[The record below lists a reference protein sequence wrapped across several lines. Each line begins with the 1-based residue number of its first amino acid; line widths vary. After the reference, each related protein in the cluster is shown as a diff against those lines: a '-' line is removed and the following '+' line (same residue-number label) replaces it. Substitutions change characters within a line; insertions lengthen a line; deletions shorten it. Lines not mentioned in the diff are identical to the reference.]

1 MLKLGEVGNN
11 SKDFEDFLS
20 TKNTKLPL
28 FLTQKW
34 ENYEFPIFG
43 HHPNCKES
51 HDSKKTKFFLP
62 RIFVLFGHLCNF
74 YLAKQSSMK
83 KLSVQLT
90 LSVNKELVEL
100 KLSKGS
106 KVQKAVMRGVSKFS
120 VLSEKK
126 IVRAIYLTKNNNRNN
141 IR

>member
-1 MLKLGEVGNN
+1 
-11 SKDFEDFLS
+11 
-20 TKNTKLPL
+20 
-28 FLTQKW
+28 
-34 ENYEFPIFG
+34 
-43 HHPNCKES
+43 
-51 HDSKKTKFFLP
+51 
-62 RIFVLFGHLCNF
+62 
-74 YLAKQSSMK
+74 MK

-90 LSVNKELVEL
+90 LSVNKELVE
-100 KLSKGS
+100 KTEQGS

>member
-1 MLKLGEVGNN
+1 
-11 SKDFEDFLS
+11 
-20 TKNTKLPL
+20 
-28 FLTQKW
+28 
-34 ENYEFPIFG
+34 
-43 HHPNCKES
+43 
-51 HDSKKTKFFLP
+51 
-62 RIFVLFGHLCNF
+62 
-74 YLAKQSSMK
+74 MK